1 MHLGLRTVGGKAL
14 QQRPD
19 TPALERVCEGLTDG
33 VSARLVAASDQR
45 TKGTDEG
52 GEGTKLVLYAG

>member
-1 MHLGLRTVGGKAL
+1 MHLGLRIVGGKAL

-19 TPALERVCEGLTDG
+19 TPALERVCEGLTESPRAWDAG
-33 VSARLVAASDQR
+33 SAQR

-52 GEGTKLVLYAG
+52 GEGAGLILYAG